1 MPARQ
6 KPHESN
12 FRLISK
18 SANHMTVELE
28 ILRVDAHD
36 RQASEDQL
44 RLPGKE
50 HKLHH
55 HGPPRGELVRPCL
68 EPNSAQSTAATTR
81 NFAVHGRVLARVERA
96 EPA

>member
-1 MPARQ
+1 MA
-6 KPHESN
+6 
-12 FRLISK
+12 
-18 SANHMTVELE
+18 VELE

-44 RLPGKE
+44 RLPGQE

-68 EPNSAQSTAATTR
+68 EPNSAESIAATTR
-81 NFAVHGRVLARVERA
+81 NFAAHARVLLARVASARRTCLTA
-96 EPA
+96 WR

>member
-1 MPARQ
+1 MA
-6 KPHESN
+6 
-12 FRLISK
+12 
-18 SANHMTVELE
+18 VELE

-44 RLPGKE
+44 RLPGQE

-68 EPNSAQSTAATTR
+68 EPNSAQSIAATSPQIPLRTR
-81 NFAVHGRVLARVERA
+81 ESSSP
-96 EPA
+96 E